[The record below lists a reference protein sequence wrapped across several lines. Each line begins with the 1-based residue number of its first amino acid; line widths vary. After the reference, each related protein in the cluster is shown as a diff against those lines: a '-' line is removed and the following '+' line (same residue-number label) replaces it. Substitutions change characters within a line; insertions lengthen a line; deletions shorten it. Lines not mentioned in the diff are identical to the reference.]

1 MILNFILK
9 SSITTKKYPSGPY
22 QFFQE
27 TQQFFEVFE
36 IPRIHDSWKL
46 KFLKYP
52 PSTISS
58 ILKFF
63 KNLGFRV
70 LGFRQF
76 FDSEFFRIPG
86 RGEYYDNQ
94 ISVSHWP

>member
-1 MILNFILK
+1 VILSFIFK
-9 SSITTKKYPSGPY
+9 SSITTQKYPSGPCP
-22 QFFQE
+22 FFQE

-36 IPRIHDSWKL
+36 IPRIHDSWNL

-52 PSTISS
+52 ASTISS

-76 FDSEFFRIPG
+76 FDSEFFPIPG
-86 RGEYYDNQ
+86 RGQYYDNQ